1 MWLLRAAIEGSRR
14 FALGATAS
22 ITPSL
27 ELGVRRDGGDAEAG
41 FGAEVGIGLAFDD
54 ARHGLR
60 LELDLQTL
68 TAHES
73 ADFRDWGA
81 SAALSFDPRP
91 ATDRGLSVSL
101 RQSWGVPPTGGVDAL
116 LRRDTL
122 AGLTVPGAAGGTST
136 GRLAGEVGYGV
147 PVLGGALT
155 GTPNAGIGVSE
166 GTRDYRLGWRIT
178 PSAAGAAR
186 FEINL
191 DATRREGSL
200 SSAAEHGVLLHGRMN
215 W

>member
-1 MWLLRAAIEGSRR
+1 M
-14 FALGATAS
+14 
-22 ITPSL
+22 
-27 ELGVRRDGGDAEAG
+27 
-41 FGAEVGIGLAFDD
+41 
-54 ARHGLR
+54 RHGIR

-91 ATDRGLSVSL
+91 ATDRGLSMSL

-122 AGLTVPGAAGGTST
+122 AGLTAPGAAGGTT
-136 GRLAGEVGYGV
+136 AGRLAGEVGYGV

-155 GTPNAGIGVSE
+155 GTPNLGIGVSE

-178 PSAAGAAR
+178 PSATGAAR